1 MIPVAKKMLLPLLRP
16 QYVAV
21 PEALIT
27 ALAWRVFDVKVEP
40 DHSGKQVGLLFRTNP
55 KQTKTLAIRATEPEG
70 ERLRAFGEALRK
82 EGLKTSGDPITL
94 ARAVSNSIAGVR
106 AGKSGS
112 QPASP
117 ITPAFALLQNMRGLQ
132 GAKNPPDFAEIIES
146 LYRMGLPKGA
156 NSAGAAQLWLAAA
169 EHRMETDPL
178 AGALDRAVDAA
189 LLDGARQRRIA
200 DHTQRAEPWQGL
212 FANTPFEWFASSW
225 DRLND
230 PLWVEAL
237 PARVWVDWA
246 TTVLRLAVGLGFLWE
261 AAWYEAVAREVLSL
275 KSPTWDGVKASV
287 APPLPWKS
295 SRAGLGIRD
304 VAPLLGLR
312 VHRGEQIRGLLS
324 EWLEDNGK
332 PDEDFTSALHRMHAD
347 EKFCDRLVEALGSRR
362 RTASGGNLWE
372 AVKYALKTRENSGP
386 FADYYGLLQSNGRF
400 LTVDPGTE
408 WMAVVA
414 SLACPEPGKPTDVG
428 AVLASL
434 SQLGVRPELADL
446 IALLERAGLARG
458 SADADQGVVV
468 QSAF

>member
-1 MIPVAKKMLLPLLRP
+1 MIPDAKKMLLPLLRP

-40 DHSGKQVGLLFRTNP
+40 DPSGRQVGLLFRTNP

-146 LYRMGLPKGA
+146 LYRMGLPAGT

-200 DHTQRAEPWQGL
+200 DRTQRAEPWQGL

-225 DRLND
+225 NRLND

-261 AAWYEAVAREVLSL
+261 AAWYEAVAREVLRL

-287 APPLPWKS
+287 ASPLPWKS

-414 SLACPEPGKPTDVG
+414 SLACPGPGKPTDVG

-434 SQLGVRPELADL
+434 GQLGVRPELADL